1 MKPIYLGIF
10 LISISSLLLQ
20 ITLTRVFSISQYYHF
35 AFMVVSIAFLG
46 FGASGT
52 FLAIK
57 KSLLEKDISKLL
69 TVVAFLYAV
78 SIPVSFLITQRI
90 PFDPYRVTWDTNQLL
105 YIGLYYLL
113 LSTPFFLSGL
123 CIGLVM
129 VKMVERVDR
138 IYFFNLLGSG
148 LGALLIVGLS
158 LIYTGPAVIVSA
170 SLLGLLS
177 SVSFSIGCSK
187 RIPAILILTTIV
199 AVFSMSGTCGCLDI
213 TISPYK
219 ALSRELNYPNA
230 TIVATEWNPT
240 SRVDVISSKGIRYAP
255 GLSTEYRGVLPPQ
268 LGVTIDG
275 NSLNAITE
283 FHGNLTEIR
292 FVDYTPPSA
301 PYKLKG
307 KEKVLVINPRG
318 GFDVLVA
325 IYNNASAID
334 VAEVN
339 PAFISLGNKFR
350 NFSGDIYNEDRV
362 RVEIEEGRGF
372 IRNSGDRYHLIVISL
387 TDDLMTSS
395 TGLYGM
401 SEDYIFTVEAFEDY
415 YTHLEDKGVL
425 SVTRW
430 LQYPPKEAP
439 RVVSLAVAALENQG
453 VMHPEKHIIVV
464 RSLFTST
471 LLLQRGEFTGEEI
484 NIIKDY
490 CRERRFDLV
499 YYPGISDSEVN
510 IYNRFPEPIHHQ
522 LISGVILGD
531 RDRVYSE
538 YLFDIS
544 PTHDD
549 RPFFFNFFRIDK
561 FIPLYESMGKKWEP
575 FFEGGFLSL
584 VVFIQ
589 ALVLTTLLIVLPLYS
604 HRKIRGRVAGKP
616 LLLYFFFLGIGY
628 MFIEISMIQKFI
640 LFLGHPLYSISIVIT
655 SLLISS
661 GFGSLASGRL
671 KTRYLKKVIPILST
685 VTFLYIIILPSVF
698 HFFLGQSIWVK
709 GFMSFILLIL
719 PGFLMGVPFPTG
731 MRVTERFNREL
742 IPWAWCSNLCSSVL
756 GSIIAAIIALY
767 LGFSFVLLMA
777 CVVYLIALASILRYL

>member
-1 MKPIYLGIF
+1 MKPIYFGIF

-46 FGASGT
+46 LGASGT

-57 KSLLEKDISKLL
+57 KSLLEKNLSKLL

-105 YIGLYYLL
+105 YIGLYYTL

-187 RIPAILILTTIV
+187 RIPAVLILTTIV
-199 AVFSMSGTCGCLDI
+199 AVFSMPYVGGGLDI
-213 TISPYK
+213 SISPYK

-230 TIVATEWNPT
+230 TIIATEWNPT

-255 GLSTEYRGVLPPQ
+255 GLSTEYRGVLPSQ

-283 FHGNLTEIR
+283 FRGNLTEIR
-292 FVDYTPPSA
+292 FIDYTPSSA

-339 PAFISLGNKFR
+339 PAFISLVNKFR
-350 NFSGDIYNEDRV
+350 NFSGDIYNDDRV
-362 RVEIEEGRGF
+362 RVEIEEGRSF
-372 IRNSGDRYHLIVISL
+372 IRNSGDMYHLIVISL
-387 TDDLMTSS
+387 RQIMGGNGTFFAS
-395 TGLYGM
+395 
-401 SEDYIFTVEAFEDY
+401 
-415 YTHLEDKGVL
+415 
-425 SVTRW
+425 
-430 LQYPPKEAP
+430 
-439 RVVSLAVAALENQG
+439 
-453 VMHPEKHIIVV
+453 
-464 RSLFTST
+464 
-471 LLLQRGEFTGEEI
+471 
-484 NIIKDY
+484 
-490 CRERRFDLV
+490 
-499 YYPGISDSEVN
+499 
-510 IYNRFPEPIHHQ
+510 
-522 LISGVILGD
+522 
-531 RDRVYSE
+531 
-538 YLFDIS
+538 
-544 PTHDD
+544 THDITYLEMV
-549 RPFFFNFFRIDK
+549 RI
-561 FIPLYESMGKKWEP
+561 W
-575 FFEGGFLSL
+575 
-584 VVFIQ
+584 
-589 ALVLTTLLIVLPLYS
+589 
-604 HRKIRGRVAGKP
+604 
-616 LLLYFFFLGIGY
+616 
-628 MFIEISMIQKFI
+628 
-640 LFLGHPLYSISIVIT
+640 
-655 SLLISS
+655 
-661 GFGSLASGRL
+661 
-671 KTRYLKKVIPILST
+671 
-685 VTFLYIIILPSVF
+685 
-698 HFFLGQSIWVK
+698 
-709 GFMSFILLIL
+709 
-719 PGFLMGVPFPTG
+719 
-731 MRVTERFNREL
+731 
-742 IPWAWCSNLCSSVL
+742 
-756 GSIIAAIIALY
+756 
-767 LGFSFVLLMA
+767 
-777 CVVYLIALASILRYL
+777 